1 VTAAAQGSAIQES
14 RLPLWRLV
22 TGLAVLGTLVAL
34 LVVAAIVYVD
44 NFRLH
49 RYMDALVDGPASAV
63 LSDSALRTRVV
74 ERAKELDLPVV
85 AGDVSVSRVN
95 GKPRI
100 KIARFGVQ
108 TYLVR
113 MDLRLPEFESH

>member
-1 VTAAAQGSAIQES
+1 VTASLPGSDVQEP
-14 RLPLWRLV
+14 RLPLWRLI
-22 TGLAVLGTLVAL
+22 TGLAVLATLAVL

-49 RYMDALVDGPASAV
+49 RFVDTFVAQPASLA
-63 LSDSALRTRVV
+63 LSDLELRKSIL

-85 AGDVSVSRVN
+85 GGDIGVSRVN
-95 GKPRI
+95 GRPHV

-113 MDLRLPEFESH
+113 MDLRIPEFESR

>member
-1 VTAAAQGSAIQES
+1 VQES

-22 TGLAVLGTLVAL
+22 TGFAVLGTLVLL

-49 RYMDALVDGPASAV
+49 RFMDAFVAQPASAA
-63 LSDSALRTRVV
+63 LSDPELRRSIVD
-74 ERAKELDLPVV
+74 RAKELDLPVV
-85 AGDVSVSRVN
+85 AGDISVSRLN
-95 GKPRI
+95 GRPRI

-113 MDLRLPEFESH
+113 MDLRIPEFESR

>member
-1 VTAAAQGSAIQES
+1 MIVQEA

-22 TGLAVLGTLVAL
+22 TGLAVLGTLVVL

-49 RYMDALVDGPASAV
+49 RYIGVLVNQPASAA
-63 LSDSALRTRVV
+63 LSDSALGNSVID
-74 ERAKELDLPVV
+74 RAKELNLPVV
-85 AGDVSVSRVN
+85 AADVNVRHVN
-95 GKPRI
+95 GRPRI
-100 KIARFGVQ
+100 KISRFGVQ

-113 MDLRLPEFESH
+113 MDLRLPEFESR

>member
-1 VTAAAQGSAIQES
+1 VTP

-22 TGLAVLGTLVAL
+22 TGLAVLGTLVVL
-34 LVVAAIVYVD
+34 LIVAAIVYVD

-49 RYMDALVDGPASAV
+49 RFMNTFVAQPASAA
-63 LSDSALRTRVV
+63 LSDLELRKTVV
-74 ERAKELDLPVV
+74 EHARELDLPVV
-85 AGDVSVSRVN
+85 AGDITVDRAN
-95 GKPRI
+95 GRPRI

-113 MDLRLPEFESH
+113 MDLRIPEFESR

>member
-1 VTAAAQGSAIQES
+1 VTVEEA
-14 RLPLWRLV
+14 RLPVWRLV
-22 TGLAVLGTLVAL
+22 TGLAVLGALVVL

-49 RYMDALVDGPASAV
+49 RYIGALVDQPAATAIA
-63 LSDSALRTRVV
+63 DSALGKSVLD
-74 ERAKELDLPVV
+74 RARQLNLPVV

-95 GKPRI
+95 GRPRI
-100 KIARFGVQ
+100 RIARFGVQ

-113 MDLRLPEFESH
+113 MDLRLPEFESR

>member
-1 VTAAAQGSAIQES
+1 MTASLPDSKVQET

-22 TGLAVLGTLVAL
+22 TGLAVLATLAVL
-34 LVVAAIVYVD
+34 LVVAAVVYVD

-49 RYMDALVDGPASAV
+49 RFTNTLVAQPASAA
-63 LSDSALRTRVV
+63 LSDSDLRNSVLG
-74 ERAKELDLPVV
+74 RAKALDLPVV
-85 AGDVSVSRVN
+85 ASDVSVSRVN

-113 MDLRLPEFESH
+113 MDLRLAEFESH